1 MTSTTEMVQRVTK
14 LVLPTELASIF
25 DSRLLQHLIMWNCER
40 TYSRTE
46 DIGPKFIL
54 ILFVIASIVERIN
67 LWLEQYLET
76 LIYSQDR
83 TAESNQALNDFLQK
97 VLAMAE
103 FTRVNYLYE
112 MKLQARW
119 HSVIFIFVF

>member
-1 MTSTTEMVQRVTK
+1 MVQRVTK

-46 DIGPKFIL
+46 GVGTKFTL
-54 ILFVIASIVERIN
+54 TLCVIASIVERIN
-67 LWLEQYLET
+67 LWLEQYLEA

-83 TAESNQALNDFLQK
+83 TADSNQALNDFLQK

-103 FTRVNYLYE
+103 FTRVKYLYE

-119 HSVIFIFVF
+119 HSVIFTFVF

>member
-1 MTSTTEMVQRVTK
+1 MVQRVTK